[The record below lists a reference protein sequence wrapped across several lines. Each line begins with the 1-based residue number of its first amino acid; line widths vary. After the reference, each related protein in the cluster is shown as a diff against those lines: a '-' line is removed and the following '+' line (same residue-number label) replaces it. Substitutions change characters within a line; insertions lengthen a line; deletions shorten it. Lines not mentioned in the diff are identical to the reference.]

1 MSNFFIEH
9 VREVAQTSN
18 FFIEHVY
25 EHSHKPTCHNYD
37 KWKAGYR
44 WKSCHCDLMP
54 TKFYKLKRW
63 IIDETGNFIGITVSI
78 HGSRENAEYALK
90 KRQQRED
97 ARREAHENFLKTI
110 KITETIQKT
119 CDNILNHQDTAQ

>member
-1 MSNFFIEH
+1 MSNFFID
-9 VREVAQTSN
+9 R
-18 FFIEHVY
+18 VY
-25 EHSHKPTCHNYD
+25 EYSCKPTCQNYD
-37 KWKAGYR
+37 QWRVGY
-44 WKSCHCDLMP
+44 KFKKCACDLVP

-63 IIDETGNFIGITVSI
+63 IIDESNNFIAVTVSI
-78 HGSRENAEYALK
+78 HDSRENAEYALE

-119 CDNILNHQDTAQ
+119 CDSILNRQDTAQ